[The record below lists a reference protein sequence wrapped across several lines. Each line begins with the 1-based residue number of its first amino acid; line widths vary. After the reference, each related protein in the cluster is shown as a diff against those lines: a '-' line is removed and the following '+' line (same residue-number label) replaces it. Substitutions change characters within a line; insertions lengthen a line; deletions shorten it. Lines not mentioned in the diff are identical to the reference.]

1 MPVRDAMSNRFSIL
15 ARSTPLSQVV
25 RAANAGQ
32 IEYYVVVEDG
42 PAWMAT
48 NWRTLRAR
56 LSALA
61 DQYGAAALGLTLADA
76 DVDWVPQETLAPSV
90 DTDQAL
96 SRMSPGDVLP
106 VVEKNQVVGVLAMA
120 RRSIDSSAL
129 TSMYGPRFA
138 LFADQKPNT
147 AAVSRTCPN
156 CGRVIDFYKP
166 KRVGDLVEPHC
177 PFCDFRIVQTQP

>member
-25 RAANAGQ
+25 RAANSGQ

-42 PAWMAT
+42 PARMVT
-48 NWRTLRAR
+48 NWRTLKSR

-61 DQYGAAALGLTLADA
+61 DRYGAAALSLTLADA
-76 DVDWVPQETLAPSV
+76 ELDWVPQAALAPSG

-96 SRMSPGDVLP
+96 SRMSRGDALP
-106 VVEKNQVVGVLAMA
+106 VVENNRVVGVLVKAS
-120 RRSIDSSAL
+120 RSIDSSAL
-129 TSMYGPRFA
+129 SSMYGPRFA

-147 AAVSRTCPN
+147 AVVTRTCPN
-156 CGRVIDFYKP
+156 CGRVIDFYRP
-166 KRVGDLVEPHC
+166 ERVGDGVEPHC
-177 PFCDFRIVQTQP
+177 PFCDFRIVEIQP